1 MPAFGCGGANKKKRL
16 RKCNKDPPAELGRNW
31 MTVDV
36 EEFNVTIDFSI
47 VKTYY
52 CARIYSYSD
61 FNLLLWFRAS
71 RKKNMYN
78 YALYIFFDGVGVSVV

>member
-1 MPAFGCGGANKKKRL
+1 MPALHAAGLIKKKRL

-52 CARIYSYSD
+52 CARS
-61 FNLLLWFRAS
+61 
-71 RKKNMYN
+71 
-78 YALYIFFDGVGVSVV
+78 